1 MAREY
6 AQLRIDLFNDTKFRD
21 LTSGAQR
28 LYMVLLAARSLT
40 YAGVGDWRPNRLAY
54 LAKDSTADTI
64 EADAAEL
71 IAGHYIVIDAG
82 TEEVLVRSFI
92 KWDGIIKQPRLAVSM
107 SNAYREVLSER
118 LRGVIAYELTKLKR
132 ANPDLPV
139 WGQEGLQYILAQPT
153 VNVKETEPKN
163 PENQGLFGPNVT
175 LTLAP
180 GLGQTHLKPPTVTLT
195 TTTTSNLTTSQLRND
210 VEGICNLLADL
221 IESNGSL
228 RPTIGKNWRD
238 AARLMIDKD
247 HRDPEK
253 IANLIRWAQAD
264 SFEQSVVLSM
274 SKFRERYD
282 SLRLKATQEFQ
293 RRSAPTR
300 AVTSA
305 AAALDLA
312 ARQRAAHENDNR
324 LAISS

>member
-6 AQLRIDLFNDTKFRD
+6 AQLRIDLFNDPKFRD
-21 LTSGAQR
+21 LTGGAQR

-54 LAKDSTADTI
+54 LDKDSTVDTI
-64 EADAAEL
+64 EAEAVEL
-71 IAGHYIVIDAG
+71 ITGHYIVVDDE

-118 LRGVIAYELTKLKR
+118 LRGVIAHELMKLRR

-153 VNVKETEPKN
+153 LNVKETGLKI
-163 PENQGLFGPNVT
+163 PENSVLFGPNAT
-175 LTLAP
+175 LTLATD
-180 GLGQTHLKPPTVTLT
+180 LGQTHLNPPTVTLT
-195 TTTTSNLTTSQLRND
+195 TTLTSNLTTSELRND
-210 VEGICNLLADL
+210 VENICHLLADL
-221 IESNGSL
+221 IEANGSL
-228 RPTIGKNWRD
+228 RPTISKNWRD
-238 AARLMIDKD
+238 SARLMIDKD
-247 HRDPEK
+247 HRELEK
-253 IANLIRWAQAD
+253 IANLIRWSQAD
-264 SFEQSVVLSM
+264 DFERTVVLSM
-274 SKFRERYD
+274 PKFRQRYD
-282 SLRLKATQEFQ
+282 SLRMKATQEFHQ
-293 RRSAPTR
+293 RSGPARS
-300 AVTSA
+300 VTPA

-312 ARQRAAHENDNR
+312 ARQRAAHENNNR